1 MRRYRVSSKIRFS
14 IFLAFIAVLILSTYM
29 AFVGVTDAQGDTVE
43 RYEIIS
49 VNDGD
54 SLWTLAKNHVPKDM
68 DIREYVYHVAKYND
82 VDPGDLNSGEK
93 IKLPIY

>member
-49 VNDGD
+49 VNYGD
-54 SLWTLAKNHVPKDM
+54 SLWTLARNHVPKDM
-68 DIREYVYHVAKYND
+68 DIREYVYRVAKYNN
-82 VDPGDLNSGEK
+82 VDPGDLNPGEK

>member
-1 MRRYRVSSKIRFS
+1 MKKYRISSKLRFS

-29 AFVGVTDAQGDTVE
+29 VFVGLTDAQGDTVE
-43 RYEIIS
+43 RYEIVS
-49 VNDGD
+49 VNYGD
-54 SLWTLAKNHVPKDM
+54 NLWTLAKNHVPKDM

-82 VDPGDLNSGEK
+82 VDPGDLNPGDK

>member
-1 MRRYRVSSKIRFS
+1 MRRYRVSSKIRFC

-82 VDPGDLNSGEK
+82 VDPGDLNPGEK

>member
-82 VDPGDLNSGEK
+82 VDPGDLNPGEK

>member
-82 VDPGDLNSGEK
+82 VDPGDLNPGDK

>member
-14 IFLAFIAVLILSTYM
+14 IFLAFISVLILSTYM

-82 VDPGDLNSGEK
+82 VDPGDLKPGEK

>member
-54 SLWTLAKNHVPKDM
+54 SLWTLARNHVPKDM

-82 VDPGDLNSGEK
+82 VDPGDLNPGEK

>member
-54 SLWTLAKNHVPKDM
+54 SLWTLAKNHMPKDM

-82 VDPGDLNSGEK
+82 VDPGDLNPGEK

>member
-82 VDPGDLNSGEK
+82 VDPGDLNQGDK

>member
-29 AFVGVTDAQGDTVE
+29 AFVRVTDAQGDTVE

-82 VDPGDLNSGEK
+82 VDPGDLNPGEK

>member
-68 DIREYVYHVAKYND
+68 DIREYVYHVAKYNN
-82 VDPGDLNSGEK
+82 VDPGDLNPGEK

>member
-14 IFLAFIAVLILSTYM
+14 IFLAFISVLILSTYM

-82 VDPGDLNSGEK
+82 VDPGDLNPGEK

>member
-29 AFVGVTDAQGDTVE
+29 AFVGVTDAKGDTVE

-82 VDPGDLNSGEK
+82 VDPGDLNPGEK

>member
-54 SLWTLAKNHVPKDM
+54 SLWTLAKNHVPKNM
-68 DIREYVYHVAKYND
+68 DIREYIYHVAKYND
-82 VDPGDLNSGEK
+82 VDPGDLNPGEK